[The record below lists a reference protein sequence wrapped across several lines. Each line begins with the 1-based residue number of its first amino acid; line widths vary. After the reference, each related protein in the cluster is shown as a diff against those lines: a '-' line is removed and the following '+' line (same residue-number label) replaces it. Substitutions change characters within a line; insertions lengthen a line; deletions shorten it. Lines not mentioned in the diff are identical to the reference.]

1 MTRWKNFI
9 TKYGHELFKAN
20 IVSIQL
26 SDKDFKW
33 IKKEVVKAKKE
44 GVEYNKTLI
53 GHIQEEYK
61 MPGVSKSFNDFLCA
75 VASSHPVFQNVNRQL
90 HLLSENKPLF
100 LHSFW
105 VNYMKKHEFNPPHN
119 HQGLYSFVIF
129 VKIPYDLKKEEN
141 YFSKI
146 RIVTSLEDES
156 NTSKFTFLNTDYHGD
171 IKTTVVPVDKSF
183 EGKMFMF
190 PSKQLHMVNPF
201 YTSDNYRITVS
212 GNLKLKV

>member
-1 MTRWKNFI
+1 MTKWEEFIKRHDFQFFNFGI
-9 TKYGHELFKAN
+9 AAEEINK
-20 IVSIQL
+20 
-26 SDKDFKW
+26 KDFDW
-33 IKKEVVKAKKE
+33 LKKECAKAKKK
-44 GVEYNKTLI
+44 GVPFNNTLI
-53 GHIQEEYK
+53 GHIKEDYK
-61 MPGVSKSFNDFLCA
+61 MPGINKSLHNYLCA
-75 VASSHPVFQNVNRQL
+75 VASTHRNFVSFNKKLDV
-90 HLLSENKPLF
+90 LSEAKPLY

>member
-44 GVEYNKTLI
+44 GVEYNKTLV

-61 MPGVSKSFNDFLCA
+61 MPGISRSLNDFLCA
-75 VASSHPVFQNVNRQL
+75 MASSHPVFQNVNKQL

-105 VNYMKKHEFNPPHN
+105 VNYMKKHEFNPPHD
-119 HQGLYSFVIF
+119 HAGVYSFVVFIQ
-129 VKIPYDLKKEEN
+129 IAYDLKKEET
-141 YFSKI
+141 YFTKMFADNA
-146 RIVTSLEDES
+146 RPM
-156 NTSKFTFLNTDYHGD
+156 TSKFAFQNINIDGEISTDPLN
-171 IKTTVVPVDKSF
+171 VDKSF
-183 EGKMFMF
+183 EGKIIIF
-190 PSKQLHMVNPF
+190 PAHLQHGVFPF
-201 YTSDNYRITVS
+201 YTSDDYRITIS
-212 GNLKLKV
+212 GNVVFKV